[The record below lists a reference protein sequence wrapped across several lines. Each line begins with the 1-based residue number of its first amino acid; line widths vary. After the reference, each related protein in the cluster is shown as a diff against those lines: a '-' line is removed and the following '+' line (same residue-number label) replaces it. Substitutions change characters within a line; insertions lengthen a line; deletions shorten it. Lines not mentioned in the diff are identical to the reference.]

1 MRAPENERQ
10 EKTEGRKINGRMWW
24 GNREMSLRDRESK
37 LTINTNINHILL
49 FFFYSLSFTRR
60 YLLSKSDILWRRWSP
75 PKLCCPDI
83 SRVIDHAGNT
93 VTLTKACRSKYI
105 TLKQEVIHHC
115 GHEGGFYS
123 RSEYYYVHIL
133 LCHQPECWQLWK
145 TLFFFSTCS
154 TPQHRYNPF
163 GCLLWDFWDNW
174 SSFQSIVCLS
184 SSRGWVFVSDSIT
197 ALSVSFYEC
206 LSCSKSG
213 SHSSVTSTNFNQRY
227 KNHACLCQ
235 TEKYCHHC
243 SFALMSS

>member
-1 MRAPENERQ
+1 
-10 EKTEGRKINGRMWW
+10 
-24 GNREMSLRDRESK
+24 MSLRDRESK

-133 LCHQPECWQLWK
+133 LCHQPECSEK
-145 TLFFFSTCS
+145 PYFFSALVLHPS
-154 TPQHRYNPF
+154 TDTILSVVSSEIF
-163 GCLLWDFWDNW
+163 GIIGVPSSQLSVCPVQEVESLCL
-174 SSFQSIVCLS
+174 
-184 SSRGWVFVSDSIT
+184 T
-197 ALSVSFYEC
+197 AL
-206 LSCSKSG
+206 
-213 SHSSVTSTNFNQRY
+213 Q
-227 KNHACLCQ
+227 LCQ
-235 TEKYCHHC
+235 
-243 SFALMSS
+243 